1 MFYLV
6 QQIFLLPTFSFSLPA
21 IFSVLYA
28 VDGRGIHKSI
38 FIKGFPQPTFCEL
51 SDKKL
56 QLRGRSGL
64 FFLSDFESVIATDT
78 PETEIIGSEISTYQ
92 VFFAKFH
99 AFYKFP
105 WLLEN
110 YIGI

>member
-1 MFYLV
+1 MNSV
-6 QQIFLLPTFSFSLPA
+6 TKSFSWEEGQD
-21 IFSVLYA
+21 F
-28 VDGRGIHKSI
+28 
-38 FIKGFPQPTFCEL
+38 
-51 SDKKL
+51 
-56 QLRGRSGL
+56 